1 MYTGNCP
8 GSASCRQDLKI
19 PLCGPRG
26 RDPRGPLQTEQAYS
40 WYIYSEG
47 GGKNN
52 NNKMSSFG
60 PSSCHS
66 SVAVINHTTI
76 EYLIKLSFIKSIQ
89 MEQENSGAGKHNRI
103 KQMRKDNRTKE
114 TQGINAQRK

>member
-1 MYTGNCP
+1 MVLEVEILEDHSKQSRHTAGI
-8 GSASCRQDLKI
+8 SIAR
-19 PLCGPRG
+19 
-26 RDPRGPLQTEQAYS
+26 
-40 WYIYSEG
+40 G